1 MSDSDRPRF
10 RVSADRQAANR
21 RVRYVETNRPDD
33 GSCTICQLDEE
44 NPAPHEESPSVT
56 QNPSDDESIAEAAL
70 IEAVEN
76 QLAAGQPA
84 AVQATLNK
92 LTLVGHEREESVQ
105 LMALVLA
112 NEIRHML
119 AEDRP
124 FDSNRYESLLRQLPE
139 LPAQPDQPE

>member
-1 MSDSDRPRF
+1 MPDSDRPRF

-56 QNPSDDESIAEAAL
+56 QNPSEDESVAETAL
-70 IEAVEN
+70 IEAIEN
-76 QLAAGQPA
+76 QLQAGQPA

-92 LTLVGHEREESVQ
+92 LTLVGHEREESLR

-112 NEIRHML
+112 DEIRHML
-119 AEDRP
+119 AENRP
-124 FDSNRYESLLRQLPE
+124 FDGNRYETLLRQLPD
-139 LPAQPDQPE
+139 LPAQADQPE

>member
-1 MSDSDRPRF
+1 MSDADRPRF

-33 GSCTICQLDEE
+33 GSCTLCQLDEE
-44 NPAPHEESPSVT
+44 NPAPNEESPRVT
-56 QNPSDDESIAEAAL
+56 DQASDDETLAEAAL

-92 LTLVGHEREESVQ
+92 LTLVGHEREESLQ

-124 FDSNRYESLLRQLPE
+124 FDAARYEALLRQLPE
-139 LPAQPDQPE
+139 LPEQAE